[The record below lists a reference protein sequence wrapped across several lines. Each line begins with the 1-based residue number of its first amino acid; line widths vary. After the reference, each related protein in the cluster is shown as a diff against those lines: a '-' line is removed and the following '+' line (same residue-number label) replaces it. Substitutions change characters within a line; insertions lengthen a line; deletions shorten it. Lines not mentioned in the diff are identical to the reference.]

1 MKKKFKVRQFNFE
14 LRGANVTRKVGSQ
27 SVYGYYVL
35 KQRKKRSSFENSF
48 LLIKLFA
55 SMWKNVDTTCK
66 LSSNAEI
73 PLSRPL
79 LGNFSRPGYFY
90 HL

>member
-35 KQRKKRSSFENSF
+35 KQRKKGAHLKTHSYLLNYLRQCGKTWTQLVNSVQMLKFRS
-48 LLIKLFA
+48 
-55 SMWKNVDTTCK
+55 
-66 LSSNAEI
+66 
-73 PLSRPL
+73 
-79 LGNFSRPGYFY
+79 
-90 HL
+90 